1 MDDQKIQL
9 TDTERVWQAFSAL
22 LRQFIFNRVQNNEDA
37 EDILQEIFL
46 KIHQN
51 IIQLNEEDKLR
62 AWVYQ
67 IARNAIIDYYR
78 RKKPISALPEEIEIP
93 DHLMDEPVTAAD
105 YAPGLKI
112 MIDRLPEKY
121 RQALILDEFEDLP
134 QKQIAQALGL
144 SLPGAKSRIQR
155 ARKQLKDILLDG
167 CHFEFDGLGN
177 IVSYEPTENCPED
190 CLCE

>member
-78 RKKPISALPEEIEIP
+78 RKKPISALPEEIRIP

-112 MIDRLPEKY
+112 MIDRLPGKY
-121 RQALILDEFEDLP
+121 RQALILDEFEDLT

-155 ARKQLKDILLDG
+155 ARKQLKDVLLDC

-177 IVSYEPTENCPED
+177 IVSYEPTGNCPENCP
-190 CLCE
+190 CE